1 MYDQAN
7 RDIHCLRL
15 SLTESCN
22 LRCCYCRP
30 QVPAAL
36 PPQELTDAELL
47 HLVQLFAACGIDTL
61 RLTGGEPLLRA
72 GVPQL
77 TARLKAVPGIRK
89 VTLTTNGTL
98 LSAQLPALK
107 EAGLDGINLS
117 LNSLSYTR
125 NKRISRLTPQQ
136 HAAVKQAFEDAMFCG
151 IPLKLN
157 YMALRGYNEQDY
169 RWLVRR
175 YVRFFPVRLRFLEL
189 MPVGC
194 ARELQEL
201 GIPNSEILQQLR
213 QDYPRL
219 YSLPPAQSAAFGDG
233 PAVYYTNPGW
243 AGSVGFIS
251 PVHGKEPFC
260 TRCNRVRLSASGFLR
275 PCLASEEG
283 VELGEML
290 RGGASDVQLL
300 EAIRAAVRSKPLQH
314 PFHPWDCLDIPVTR
328 DMYRI
333 GGCRHCRSICFGRT
347 DGHLAAAQRFGA
359 AALPLHHQPP
369 GAVDRKRL
377 CGVGLGAGAYGHPV
391 AGHKAA
397 GAVLVQTFKTR
408 AQR

>member
-30 QVPAAL
+30 QEPAAL

-125 NKRISRLTPQQ
+125 NKRISRLTPPQ

-189 MPVGC
+189 MPAGC
-194 ARELQEL
+194 AERRFWGRAG
-201 GIPNSEILQQLR
+201 GILHK
-213 QDYPRL
+213 PRL
-219 YSLPPAQSAAFGDG
+219 GGQCGLYQPGARQRAFLHPLQPGAAVGLRFPAALSGQRGRRRAGRNAARRRIGCAAAGSHPGGCPQQAPAASLPP
-233 PAVYYTNPGW
+233 
-243 AGSVGFIS
+243 
-251 PVHGKEPFC
+251 
-260 TRCNRVRLSASGFLR
+260 
-275 PCLASEEG
+275 
-283 VELGEML
+283 
-290 RGGASDVQLL
+290 
-300 EAIRAAVRSKPLQH
+300 
-314 PFHPWDCLDIPVTR
+314 
-328 DMYRI
+328 
-333 GGCRHCRSICFGRT
+333 
-347 DGHLAAAQRFGA
+347 
-359 AALPLHHQPP
+359 
-369 GAVDRKRL
+369 
-377 CGVGLGAGAYGHPV
+377 VGLP
-391 AGHKAA
+391 
-397 GAVLVQTFKTR
+397 
-408 AQR
+408 

>member
-30 QVPAAL
+30 QEPAAL

-77 TARLKAVPGIRK
+77 TTRLKAVPGIRK

-201 GIPNSEILQQLR
+201 GIPNSEILQ
-213 QDYPRL
+213 
-219 YSLPPAQSAAFGDG
+219 SLPNWNFHWTD
-233 PAVYYTNPGW
+233 
-243 AGSVGFIS
+243 
-251 PVHGKEPFC
+251 FC
-260 TRCNRVRLSASGFLR
+260 RL
-275 PCLASEEG
+275 
-283 VELGEML
+283 
-290 RGGASDVQLL
+290 
-300 EAIRAAVRSKPLQH
+300 RAAYIKYFV
-314 PFHPWDCLDIPVTR
+314 
-328 DMYRI
+328 
-333 GGCRHCRSICFGRT
+333 
-347 DGHLAAAQRFGA
+347 
-359 AALPLHHQPP
+359 LPKGML
-369 GAVDRKRL
+369 
-377 CGVGLGAGAYGHPV
+377 
-391 AGHKAA
+391 
-397 GAVLVQTFKTR
+397 
-408 AQR
+408 

>member
-219 YSLPPAQSAAFGDG
+219 YSLPRRRAPLLGTGRRYITQTPAGR
-233 PAVYYTNPGW
+233 AVW
-243 AGSVGFIS
+243 A
-251 PVHGKEPFC
+251 
-260 TRCNRVRLSASGFLR
+260 LSARCTAKSLSA
-275 PCLASEEG
+275 P
-283 VELGEML
+283 
-290 RGGASDVQLL
+290 
-300 EAIRAAVRSKPLQH
+300 AATG
-314 PFHPWDCLDIPVTR
+314 C
-328 DMYRI
+328 
-333 GGCRHCRSICFGRT
+333 GCR
-347 DGHLAAAQRFGA
+347 
-359 AALPLHHQPP
+359 PP
-369 GAVDRKRL
+369 VSCGPVWPARK
-377 CGVGLGAGAYGHPV
+377 A
-391 AGHKAA
+391 
-397 GAVLVQTFKTR
+397 
-408 AQR
+408 

>member
-61 RLTGGEPLLRA
+61 RLTGGEPLLRV

-194 ARELQEL
+194 AGNCRNWASPTARSYSSCGRIIPGCTACPGAERRFWGRAG
-201 GIPNSEILQQLR
+201 GILHK
-213 QDYPRL
+213 PRL
-219 YSLPPAQSAAFGDG
+219 GGQCGLYQPGARQRAFLHPLQPGAAVGLRFPAALSGQRGRRRAGRNAARRRIGCAAAGSHPGGCPQQAPAASLPP
-233 PAVYYTNPGW
+233 
-243 AGSVGFIS
+243 
-251 PVHGKEPFC
+251 
-260 TRCNRVRLSASGFLR
+260 
-275 PCLASEEG
+275 
-283 VELGEML
+283 
-290 RGGASDVQLL
+290 
-300 EAIRAAVRSKPLQH
+300 
-314 PFHPWDCLDIPVTR
+314 
-328 DMYRI
+328 
-333 GGCRHCRSICFGRT
+333 
-347 DGHLAAAQRFGA
+347 
-359 AALPLHHQPP
+359 
-369 GAVDRKRL
+369 
-377 CGVGLGAGAYGHPV
+377 VGLP
-391 AGHKAA
+391 
-397 GAVLVQTFKTR
+397 
-408 AQR
+408 

>member
-36 PPQELTDAELL
+36 PPPQLTDAELL

-107 EAGLDGINLS
+107 KAGLDGINLS

-333 GGCRHCRSICFGRT
+333 GG
-347 DGHLAAAQRFGA
+347 
-359 AALPLHHQPP
+359 
-369 GAVDRKRL
+369 
-377 CGVGLGAGAYGHPV
+377 
-391 AGHKAA
+391 
-397 GAVLVQTFKTR
+397 
-408 AQR
+408 